1 MPFWVVLLLLFW
13 LACSAGVAL
22 MYRNATR
29 P

>member
-1 MPFWVVLLLLFW
+1 MSLWVAILLVFW
-13 LACSAGVAL
+13 LACSAGVVL